1 MLQLITK
8 SAYVIYEWPLRK
20 SGPWMTKSEIDG
32 THSARYMNYETE
44 EPYINRNDPIVS
56 GMNIPGLDIGVKW
69 VKI

>member
-1 MLQLITK
+1 MFRLITK

-32 THSARYMNYETE
+32 SYAARYMNYETE
-44 EPYINRNDPIVS
+44 DLYINPNDPTGS
-56 GMNIPGLDIGVKW
+56 GVNIPELHRK

>member
-1 MLQLITK
+1 
-8 SAYVIYEWPLRK
+8 
-20 SGPWMTKSEIDG
+20 MTKSEIDG